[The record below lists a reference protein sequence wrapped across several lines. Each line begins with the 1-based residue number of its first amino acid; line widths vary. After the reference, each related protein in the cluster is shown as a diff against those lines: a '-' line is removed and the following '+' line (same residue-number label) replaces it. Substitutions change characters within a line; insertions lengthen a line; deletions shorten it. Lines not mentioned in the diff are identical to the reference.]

1 MNWVLCE
8 YSHKTSKSLSLLKVD
23 QLRLLD
29 FEELILDFLHLLL
42 QAVAQFLGRIHVCI
56 CLLQPLSVHES
67 KSFSQMLLLILSY
80 ADLLIPGPAAKL
92 PFCPQLAIER
102 PSLLMLLSYWMR
114 SSMLKAVCRLVLWIV
129 SCDSDRPWPP
139 IQEACKAVSITL

>member
-1 MNWVLCE
+1 MNWIICE
-8 YSHKTSKSLSLLKVD
+8 YSLNTSKFFSLLKAD

-42 QAVAQFLGRIHVCI
+42 QAVAQFLGCIYVCI
-56 CLLQPLSVHES
+56 CLLQPLSVHKS
-67 KSFSQMLLLILSY
+67 KSFSQMLFLRLSY

-102 PSLLMLLSYWMR
+102 PSLLMLHSY
-114 SSMLKAVCRLVLWIV
+114 
-129 SCDSDRPWPP
+129 
-139 IQEACKAVSITL
+139 